1 MFKQFHQKTK
11 DMVPTK
17 KESKHRFPSILK
29 LMIFCGALVFSFTQT
44 QAQESMNASNSI
56 HILANQLDVK
66 AYPNGT
72 FDSDQV
78 FLSLISEMDKM
89 NNDFSRGLQYRY
101 YWLVS
106 VDLKRNG
113 FPLEES
119 LLKNLNKAGN
129 EFGVSNSTLKKLY
142 SKTIALF

>member
-1 MFKQFHQKTK
+1 
-11 DMVPTK
+11 
-17 KESKHRFPSILK
+17 
-29 LMIFCGALVFSFTQT
+29 MIFCGALIFSFTSA

-56 HILANQLDVK
+56 HILANQLDVQ

-72 FDSDQV
+72 FDADKV
-78 FLSLISEMDKM
+78 FLALVNEMDKM

-101 YWLVS
+101 YWLIS
-106 VDLKRNG
+106 VDIKRNG

-129 EFGVSNSTLKKLY
+129 EFGVSDATLKKLY
-142 SKTIALF
+142 AKTIALF

>member
-1 MFKQFHQKTK
+1 MN
-11 DMVPTK
+11 PRNK
-17 KESKHRFPSILK
+17 KSKHRFSSILK
-29 LMIFCGALVFSFTQT
+29 LMVFCVALIFSFTQA
-44 QAQESMNASNSI
+44 QAQESLNASNSI
-56 HILANQLDVK
+56 HILANQLDVQS
-66 AYPNGT
+66 YPNGT
-72 FDSDQV
+72 FDADKV
-78 FLSLISEMDKM
+78 FLALVNEMDKM

-106 VDLKRNG
+106 VDIKRNG

>member
-1 MFKQFHQKTK
+1 MI
-11 DMVPTK
+11 PLNK
-17 KESKHRFPSILK
+17 KSKHQFSSILK
-29 LMIFCGALVFSFTQT
+29 LMVFCGALFFSFTQV
-44 QAQESMNASNSI
+44 QAQESLNASNSI
-56 HILANQLDVK
+56 HILANQLDVQ

-72 FDSDQV
+72 FDQDEV
-78 FLSLISEMDKM
+78 FLALVNEMDKM

-106 VDLKRNG
+106 VDIKRNG

-129 EFGVSNSTLKKLY
+129 EFGVPNSTLKKLY

>member
-1 MFKQFHQKTK
+1 M
-11 DMVPTK
+11 
-17 KESKHRFPSILK
+17 ILIFTNK
-29 LMIFCGALVFSFTQT
+29 STIISSMIKMITFCIVLIFSFTPT
-44 QAQESMNASNSI
+44 QAQESLTASNSI
-56 HILANQLDVK
+56 YILANQLDVK

-72 FDSDQV
+72 FNAEDA
-78 FLSLISEMDKM
+78 FIALITEMDKM

-106 VDLKRNG
+106 VDIKRNG
-113 FPLEES
+113 LPLEES

-142 SKTIALF
+142 AKTIALF

>member
-1 MFKQFHQKTK
+1 MI
-11 DMVPTK
+11 PRNK
-17 KESKHRFPSILK
+17 KSKHRFSSILK
-29 LMIFCGALVFSFTQT
+29 LMIFCGALIFSFTQV
-44 QAQESMNASNSI
+44 QAQESMNTSTSI
-56 HILANQLDVK
+56 HILANQLDVQ

-72 FDSDQV
+72 FDPNEV
-78 FLSLISEMDKM
+78 FLALIIEMDKM

-106 VDLKRNG
+106 VDIKRNG

-129 EFGVSNSTLKKLY
+129 EFGVSSSTLKKLY
-142 SKTIALF
+142 AKTIALF

>member
-1 MFKQFHQKTK
+1 MIPRDRKNKRKFSLT
-11 DMVPTK
+11 
-17 KESKHRFPSILK
+17 LK
-29 LMIFCGALVFSFTQT
+29 LAVFSLALIFSFTQT
-44 QAQESMNASNSI
+44 QAQESLNASNSI
-56 HILANQLDVK
+56 YILANQLDVE

-72 FDSDQV
+72 FDEDAAFSA
-78 FLSLISEMDKM
+78 LIEEMDKM

-106 VDLKRNG
+106 VDIKRNG

-129 EFGVSNSTLKKLY
+129 EFGVPNSTLKKLY
-142 SKTIALF
+142 AKTIALF

>member
-1 MFKQFHQKTK
+1 MG
-11 DMVPTK
+11 
-17 KESKHRFPSILK
+17 
-29 LMIFCGALVFSFTQT
+29 IFCTVLVFSFTQT
-44 QAQESMNASNSI
+44 QAQESLNTSNSI
-56 HILANQLDVK
+56 HILANQLDVT

-72 FDSDQV
+72 FDTDIA
-78 FLSLISEMDKM
+78 FLTLIEEMDKM

-106 VDLKRNG
+106 VDIKRNG

-142 SKTIALF
+142 AKTIALF

>member
-1 MFKQFHQKTK
+1 MIPGKNEKEQRFISITK
-11 DMVPTK
+11 FV
-17 KESKHRFPSILK
+17 
-29 LMIFCGALVFSFTQT
+29 IFSVVLVFSFTPT
-44 QAQESMNASNSI
+44 QAQESLNASNSI
-56 HILANQLDVK
+56 HILANQLDVE

-72 FDSDQV
+72 FDTDVAFSV
-78 FLSLISEMDKM
+78 LIAEMDKM

-106 VDLKRNG
+106 VDIKRNG

-129 EFGVSNSTLKKLY
+129 EFGVPNSTLKKLY
-142 SKTIALF
+142 AKTIALF

>member
-1 MFKQFHQKTK
+1 M
-11 DMVPTK
+11 
-17 KESKHRFPSILK
+17 ILTFTNK
-29 LMIFCGALVFSFTQT
+29 STIISSMIKMITICIVLIFSFTPT
-44 QAQESMNASNSI
+44 QAQESLTASNSI
-56 HILANQLDVK
+56 YILANQLDVK

-72 FDSDQV
+72 FNAEDA
-78 FLSLISEMDKM
+78 FIALITEMDKM

-106 VDLKRNG
+106 VDIKRNG
-113 FPLEES
+113 LPLEES

-142 SKTIALF
+142 AKTIALF

>member
-1 MFKQFHQKTK
+1 MI
-11 DMVPTK
+11 PRK
-17 KESKHRFPSILK
+17 KEGKNKFLTILK
-29 LMIFCGALVFSFTQT
+29 LAIFSLAFLFCFTQT
-44 QAQESMNASNSI
+44 QAQESLNASNSI
-56 HILANQLDVK
+56 HILANQLDVQ

-72 FDSDQV
+72 FDNDV
-78 FLSLISEMDKM
+78 AFLALVNEMDKM

-106 VDLKRNG
+106 VDIKRNG

-129 EFGVSNSTLKKLY
+129 EFGVPNSTLKKLY
-142 SKTIALF
+142 KKTIALF

>member
-1 MFKQFHQKTK
+1 MIPRNKNKL
-11 DMVPTK
+11 PT
-17 KESKHRFPSILK
+17 ILK
-29 LMIFCGALVFSFTQT
+29 LAIFSIALLFSFTQT
-44 QAQESMNASNSI
+44 QAQEALNASNSI
-56 HILANQLDVK
+56 HILANQLDVT

-72 FDSDQV
+72 FDSDV
-78 FLSLISEMDKM
+78 AFMALITEMDKM

-106 VDLKRNG
+106 VDIKRNG

-129 EFGVSNSTLKKLY
+129 EFGVPNSTLKKLY
-142 SKTIALF
+142 AKTIALF

>member
-1 MFKQFHQKTK
+1 MEE
-11 DMVPTK
+11 
-17 KESKHRFPSILK
+17 KEINKFPMILK
-29 LMIFCGALVFSFTQT
+29 LAIFSIVLVFSFLET
-44 QAQESMNASNSI
+44 QAQESFNASNSI

-66 AYPNGT
+66 VYPNGT
-72 FDSDQV
+72 FDADAA
-78 FLSLISEMDKM
+78 FLALLNEMDKM

-106 VDLKRNG
+106 VDIKRNG

-142 SKTIALF
+142 AKTIALF

>member
-1 MFKQFHQKTK
+1 MA
-11 DMVPTK
+11 
-17 KESKHRFPSILK
+17 L
-29 LMIFCGALVFSFTQT
+29 LFCFTQT
-44 QAQESMNASNSI
+44 QAQESLNASNSI

-72 FDSDQV
+72 FDNDV
-78 FLSLISEMDKM
+78 AFLALVKEMDKM

-106 VDLKRNG
+106 VDIKRNG
-113 FPLEES
+113 LPLEES

-129 EFGVSNSTLKKLY
+129 EFGVPNSTLQKLY
-142 SKTIALF
+142 KKTIALF

>member
-1 MFKQFHQKTK
+1 MN
-11 DMVPTK
+11 PK
-17 KESKHRFPSILK
+17 KKKSKYHFSSTLNSIV
-29 LMIFCGALVFSFTQT
+29 FCAVFLLSFIQVH
-44 QAQESMNASNSI
+44 AQESLNGSNSI
-56 HILANQLDVK
+56 HILANQLDVH

-78 FLSLISEMDKM
+78 FLALISEMDKM

-106 VDLKRNG
+106 VDIKRNG
-113 FPLEES
+113 LPLEES
-119 LLKNLNKAGN
+119 LFKNLNKAGI
-129 EFGVSNSTLKKLY
+129 EFGVSSSSLKKLY

>member
-1 MFKQFHQKTK
+1 MIPRNKKSKYQF
-11 DMVPTK
+11 
-17 KESKHRFPSILK
+17 SSILK
-29 LMIFCGALVFSFTQT
+29 LMIFCGALIFSFTSA

-56 HILANQLDVK
+56 HILANQLDVQ

-72 FDSDQV
+72 FDADKV
-78 FLSLISEMDKM
+78 FLALVNEMDKM

-101 YWLVS
+101 YWLIS
-106 VDLKRNG
+106 VDIKRNG

-129 EFGVSNSTLKKLY
+129 EFGVSDATLKKLY
-142 SKTIALF
+142 AKTIALF

>member
-1 MFKQFHQKTK
+1 MI
-11 DMVPTK
+11 PRNK
-17 KESKHRFPSILK
+17 KSKHRFSSVLK
-29 LMIFCGALVFSFTQT
+29 LMIFCGALIFSFTQA

-56 HILANQLDVK
+56 HILANQLDVQ

-72 FDSDQV
+72 FDADKV
-78 FLSLISEMDKM
+78 FLALITEMDKM

-106 VDLKRNG
+106 VDIKRNG

-129 EFGVSNSTLKKLY
+129 EFGVPNSTLKKLY

>member
-1 MFKQFHQKTK
+1 MIPGKKK
-11 DMVPTK
+11 NKNKLPT
-17 KESKHRFPSILK
+17 ILK
-29 LMIFCGALVFSFTQT
+29 LAIFSLALIFNFTQT
-44 QAQESMNASNSI
+44 QAQESLNASNSV
-56 HILANQLDVK
+56 HILANQLNVK

-72 FDSDQV
+72 FDKNV
-78 FLSLISEMDKM
+78 AFLALANEMDKM

-106 VDLKRNG
+106 VDIKRNG

-129 EFGVSNSTLKKLY
+129 EFGVPNSTLKKLY
-142 SKTIALF
+142 AKTIALF

>member
-1 MFKQFHQKTK
+1 MIPRNKNKL
-11 DMVPTK
+11 PT
-17 KESKHRFPSILK
+17 ILK
-29 LMIFCGALVFSFTQT
+29 LAILSIALLFSFTQT
-44 QAQESMNASNSI
+44 QAQEALNASNSI
-56 HILANQLDVK
+56 HILANQLDVT

-72 FDSDQV
+72 FDSDV
-78 FLSLISEMDKM
+78 AFMALITEMDKM

-106 VDLKRNG
+106 VDIKRNG

-129 EFGVSNSTLKKLY
+129 EFGVPNSTLKKLY
-142 SKTIALF
+142 AKTIALF

>member
-1 MFKQFHQKTK
+1 MIPRNKKNKHQY
-11 DMVPTK
+11 
-17 KESKHRFPSILK
+17 SFILR
-29 LMIFCGALVFSFTQT
+29 LMIFCGALIFSFTPT
-44 QAQESMNASNSI
+44 QAQESLNASNSI
-56 HILANQLDVK
+56 HILANQLDVQ

-72 FDSDQV
+72 FDADKV
-78 FLSLISEMDKM
+78 FLALVTEMDKM

-106 VDLKRNG
+106 VDIKRNG
-113 FPLEES
+113 LPLEES

-129 EFGVSNSTLKKLY
+129 EFGVPNSTLKKLY

>member
-1 MFKQFHQKTK
+1 MI
-11 DMVPTK
+11 PTK
-17 KESKHRFPSILK
+17 KEDKNRFPTILK
-29 LMIFCGALVFSFTQT
+29 LAIFSIALLFSFTQT
-44 QAQESMNASNSI
+44 QAQESLNASNSI

-72 FDSDQV
+72 FNSDV
-78 FLSLISEMDKM
+78 AFLSLVHEMDKM

-106 VDLKRNG
+106 VDIKRNG

-129 EFGVSNSTLKKLY
+129 EFGVSDSTLKKLY
-142 SKTIALF
+142 AKTIALF